1 MYIFDFFSP
10 GISKLTKDGIWSK
23 IADHVSSIGSERTVQ
38 QCKKKLSDQK
48 SDSKAKAARIT
59 SSLCKTGGGMGSG
72 EELNLIDQE
81 LVNKMPKVSYM
92 VN

>member
-1 MYIFDFFSP
+1 MYIFDLFFP

-23 IADHVSSIGSERTVQ
+23 IADHVSSIGSDRTAQ
-38 QCKKKLSDQK
+38 QFKKKLLDQK

-72 EELNLIDQE
+72 EELNLIDQ
-81 LVNKMPKVSYM
+81 NWSTKCQKFPTW
-92 VN
+92 